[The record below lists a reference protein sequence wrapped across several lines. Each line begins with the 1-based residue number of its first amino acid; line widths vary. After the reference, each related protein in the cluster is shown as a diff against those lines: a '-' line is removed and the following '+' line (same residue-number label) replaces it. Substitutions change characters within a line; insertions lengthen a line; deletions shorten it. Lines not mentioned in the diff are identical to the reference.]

1 MDIYNLKTRRIK
13 DSPRTIAS
21 VLASTRAH
29 RCFIRVLP
37 VIDKMD
43 TKDSDLRKV
52 FENNPIFSQN
62 EIVSKCFG
70 FQVSL
75 CPICVDSCD

>member
-1 MDIYNLKTRRIK
+1 M
-13 DSPRTIAS
+13 
-21 VLASTRAH
+21 
-29 RCFIRVLP
+29 
-37 VIDKMD
+37 IDKMD
-43 TKDSDLRKV
+43 TKDSDFRKV

-70 FQVSL
+70 FPVSL